1 MTPLSRLARMFCPF
15 ALVLV
20 LAAAP
25 ALAQTA
31 EQIAAVQSWLNEQGY
46 DAGPADGMMGARTRN
61 AITLW
66 ESEHGQPETGAVSPW
81 MIDMALG
88 SGGEAGAGQGTD
100 DASGGDT
107 GLIAVDP
114 SAESAVSALD
124 GDIAAFSGTGALE
137 FTARDGGAILITDGF
152 PWRPGIPVAPR
163 TIAIV
168 DTAYGIF
175 TAAPDSQVP
184 VPLDSSVV
192 EVPGSTFVPLFLAY
206 DRDAA
211 ARSSLADA
219 SGIVWSFRQ
228 GSLRFE
234 LDGYV
239 LEAADPGA
247 TIAFGDDGVLLT
259 GFTLSPL

>member
-1 MTPLSRLARMFCPF
+1 MTPLSRLARTFCLF
-15 ALVLV
+15 ALVLG

-31 EQIAAVQSWLNEQGY
+31 EQIAAVQAWLNEQGY
-46 DAGPADGMMGARTRN
+46 DAGPADGMMGARTRS
-61 AITLW
+61 AISLW
-66 ESEHGQPETGAVSPW
+66 ESEHGQPETGEVSPW
-81 MIDMALG
+81 MIDM
-88 SGGEAGAGQGTD
+88 GQ
-100 DASGGDT
+100 
-107 GLIAVDP
+107 IAVDS

-137 FTARDGGAILITDGF
+137 FSERDGGAILITDGF

-168 DTAYGIF
+168 DTGYGIF
-175 TAAPDSQVP
+175 TAAPESQVP
-184 VPLDSSVV
+184 VPLESNVV
-192 EVPGSTFVPLFLAY
+192 DVPGSTFVPLFLAY

-228 GSLRFE
+228 GGLRFE

>member
-1 MTPLSRLARMFCPF
+1 MTPLSRLARTFCLF
-15 ALVLV
+15 ALVLG

-31 EQIAAVQSWLNEQGY
+31 EQIAAVQAWLNEQGY
-46 DAGPADGMMGARTRN
+46 DAGPADGMMGARTRS
-61 AITLW
+61 AISLW
-66 ESEHGQPETGAVSPW
+66 ESEHGQPETGEGSPW

-88 SGGEAGAGQGTD
+88 SGGERGAGQG
-100 DASGGDT
+100 GDT
-107 GLIAVDP
+107 GPIAVDS

-137 FTARDGGAILITDGF
+137 FSERDGGAILITDGF

-168 DTAYGIF
+168 DTGYGIF
-175 TAAPDSQVP
+175 TAAPESQVP
-184 VPLDSSVV
+184 VPLESNVV
-192 EVPGSTFVPLFLAY
+192 DVPGSTFVPLFLAY

-228 GSLRFE
+228 GGLRFE